1 MTHTILLVEDEPD
14 AVELYGGQLKRDGF
28 NVVGAKDAD
37 EGTAAVKKYK
47 PDLVLLDL
55 MLPGK
60 SGFEVLETVKKDK
73 GTAHIPV
80 IALTNMAEEVG
91 HERAISGGAAAYVV
105 KAERT
110 PGEVSILVKQVLSES
125 KNK

>member
-1 MTHTILLVEDEPD
+1 MKEKILLVEDEPD
-14 AVELYGGQLKRDGF
+14 AISLYGGQLRRDGF
-28 NVVGAKDAD
+28 EVIGAKNAD
-37 EGTAAVKKYK
+37 EGIDAVKKHK

-55 MLPGK
+55 MMPGK
-60 SGFEVLETVKKDK
+60 SGFEVLEMIKKDPELSP
-73 GTAHIPV
+73 TPV

-110 PGEVSILVKQVLSES
+110 PAQVSILVKQVLSEP
-125 KNK
+125 KKE